1 MLLQRP
7 DETLSVIE
15 NLKIVYDKISNRS
28 VYTNHHDF
36 IRQKY
41 DMSRSEVAQYPAT
54 ELELYSCAI
63 LQALDSAYQWLKLD
77 EQEFTFVK
85 SVFEIAINHRD
96 HFTENALK

>member
-7 DETLSVIE
+7 DKTLSVIA
-15 NLKIVYDKISNRS
+15 NLKIVYNKLSSRS

-41 DMSRSEVAQYPAT
+41 NMSRSEVAQYPAT

-63 LQALDSAYQWLKLD
+63 LQALEGTCQWLELD
-77 EQEFTFVK
+77 EREFTFVK
-85 SVFEIAINHRD
+85 SVSEIAINHRD
-96 HFTENALK
+96 HFTENTLK

>member
-7 DETLSVIE
+7 DKNLSVIA
-15 NLKIVYDKISNRS
+15 NLKIVYDKLSSRS

-41 DMSRSEVAQYPAT
+41 DMSRSDVAKYMAT

-63 LQALDSAYQWLKLD
+63 LEALDDGYQWMKLT
-77 EQEFTFVK
+77 EQEFAFVK
-85 SVFEIAINHRD
+85 SIFEIAINHRD

>member
-7 DETLSVIE
+7 DKNLSVID
-15 NLKIVYDKISNRS
+15 NLKMVYDKLSSRS

-36 IRQKY
+36 IRQSY
-41 DMSRSEVAQYPAT
+41 NMSRSEVAQYSAT

-63 LQALDSAYQWLKLD
+63 LQDLEGGYQWMKLT

-85 SVFEIAINHRD
+85 SIFEIAINHRD
-96 HFTENALK
+96 HFTENALR